1 MYILLKIG
9 NITVAK
15 KTFVANDFMN
25 LAKNRRV
32 VSATTSNT
40 ANDAA
45 LNGKLAFKNN
55 VSFVNYISKINGVLI
70 DNTEDLDVV
79 ISLYNLLE
87 YSKSYRKTTR
97 SSWSYYID
105 EPNSVAEGNI
115 NYSLKDSKS
124 FDYQESIVGNV
135 TAANLTKEA
144 VKTVITL
151 KHLSNFW
158 RTLNIP
164 LI

>member
-55 VSFVNYISKINGVLI
+55 APFVNYISKIYGVLI

-79 ISLYNLLE
+79 I
-87 YSKSYRKTTR
+87 
-97 SSWSYYID
+97 
-105 EPNSVAEGNI
+105 
-115 NYSLKDSKS
+115 
-124 FDYQESIVGNV
+124 
-135 TAANLTKEA
+135 
-144 VKTVITL
+144 
-151 KHLSNFW
+151 
-158 RTLNIP
+158 P
-164 LI
+164 L